1 MKNSYSCLIV
11 EDEPLAQQVLVKF
24 IETHPS
30 LTLAGICNDALAA
43 QQELLQ
49 QPVDILLLDIELP
62 TLSGISLLN
71 SISQQPVTIFTTA
84 YPQYAVAGFELNAVD
99 FLLKPFSFER
109 FLKAINKAVDV
120 INAAT
125 PAASKQVTSIFVKVD
140 KKVYQLKTD
149 DILYLSAD
157 DDYTNIVTRQK
168 TWLVNDT
175 LKSLTEQLPVNDFL
189 RVHKSYTVA
198 KRHIVFIESNY
209 LRVADKDIPI
219 GTSYKAAV
227 TGILPKNK

>member
-1 MKNSYSCLIV
+1 MI
-11 EDEPLAQQVLVKF
+11 
-24 IETHPS
+24 T
-30 LTLAGICNDALAA
+30 
-43 QQELLQ
+43 
-49 QPVDILLLDIELP
+49 
-62 TLSGISLLN
+62 LN

-168 TWLVNDT
+168 TW
-175 LKSLTEQLPVNDFL
+175 
-189 RVHKSYTVA
+189 
-198 KRHIVFIESNY
+198 
-209 LRVADKDIPI
+209 
-219 GTSYKAAV
+219 
-227 TGILPKNK
+227 